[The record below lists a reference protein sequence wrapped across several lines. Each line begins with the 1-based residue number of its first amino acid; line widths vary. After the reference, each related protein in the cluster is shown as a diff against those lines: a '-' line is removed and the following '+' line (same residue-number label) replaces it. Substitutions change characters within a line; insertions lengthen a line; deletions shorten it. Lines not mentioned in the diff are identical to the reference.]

1 MQACRNQSF
10 DVVKM
15 LMKDVSKLKIPCFKI
30 ISPCLV
36 ILVCKIIRLII
47 SGLRYIS
54 NLKTF
59 ETIIAG

>member
-15 LMKDVSKLKIPCFKI
+15 LMKDVSKLKIRCFKI
-30 ISPCLV
+30 ISLCLV
-36 ILVCKIIRLII
+36 ILVCKIIRLKI